1 MRLDRRKTTAAIMM
15 VMAEDETR
23 IELAEESS
31 HPVNGLVVVDNLLF
45 APVDRVVKAVVL
57 FVAGGDKVVI

>member
-15 VMAEDETR
+15 EEEDERR

-31 HPVNGLVVVDNLLF
+31 HPVNGLVVVDSKLLF
-45 APVDRVVKAVVL
+45 APVDRVVKAVACV
-57 FVAGGDKVVI
+57 GCM

>member
-15 VMAEDETR
+15 EEEDERR
-23 IELAEESS
+23 IEFDEESS
-31 HPVNGLVVVDNLLF
+31 HPVNGLVVVDNLLL
-45 APVDRVVKAVVL
+45 APVDRVVKVVVL

>member
-1 MRLDRRKTTAAIMM
+1 M
-15 VMAEDETR
+15 VMVTEEDERR

>member
-15 VMAEDETR
+15 EEEDERR

-31 HPVNGLVVVDNLLF
+31 HPVNDLVVVDNLLL
-45 APVDRVVKAVVL
+45 ASVDRVVKVVVL